1 MGWATKPP
9 FGPPVT
15 QGNGRPWAGPARSKY
30 LRTQKR
36 TRKEMGW
43 GGDIFGTGSIDLGS
57 RPGPPLR
64 LGQRSAA
71 VDRVVTFDLTWVAPL
86 TMRLRDLRRV
96 IRDGSCAWRTNHAGP
111 LYRRQ
116 RGAAAA
122 RRRRTRDPPMQVRRR
137 SAWAAVIDARKRRW
151 WAGGRRFSRSRRRH
165 SATSRR
171 VVTSRGRSCMLLL
184 WAAHAKPG
192 RPAPNDDAQAV

>member
-1 MGWATKPP
+1 MGWTGPIQVLENTKAD
-9 FGPPVT
+9 T
-15 QGNGRPWAGPARSKY
+15 ERNGMGRRY
-30 LRTQKR
+30 LRQGQYRSGKST
-36 TRKEMGW
+36 W
-43 GGDIFGTGSIDLGS
+43 PL
-57 RPGPPLR
+57 LR

-171 VVTSRGRSCMLLL
+171 VVTSHGRSCMHLL

-192 RPAPNDDAQAV
+192 RPAPSDDAQGSKPS